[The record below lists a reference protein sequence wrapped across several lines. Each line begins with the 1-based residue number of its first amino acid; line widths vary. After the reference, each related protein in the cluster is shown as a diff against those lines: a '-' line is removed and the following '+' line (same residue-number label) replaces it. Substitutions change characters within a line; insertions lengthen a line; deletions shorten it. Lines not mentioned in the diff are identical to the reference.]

1 MHRPL
6 VYRPEIDGLRAFA
19 VLSVLIYHL
28 NPGWLPGGYLGVD
41 VFFVISGFLITSIIV
56 KDCAAGE
63 FSFKQFYLRRARR
76 ILPALLTVMALTGA
90 AAYFVL
96 FPDEM
101 RAAAKACQKALLC
114 WSNYHFAKEGGY
126 FDPSAEANPF
136 LHTWSLGVEEQ
147 FYFVFPLLAVFA
159 HRRGWLKAR
168 WLGGLVLFGLAAS
181 CLLTFRYPDR
191 AFFTLESRAWE
202 LGAGSWLAVAVSR
215 GTLPGWFAGRAV
227 SVVAIGLL
235 LSSVIL
241 LESGPLT
248 PAPMAAVA
256 VLGAVLMIGGRA
268 GGTGSREHRVIASA
282 PLRFFGKISYSLY
295 LVHWPLI
302 VFVRAWH
309 GEMTPAITVGVG
321 GISIV
326 LAVVLHHAVEQP
338 MRHFR
343 KTPVF
348 LAGLAATSAVM
359 LWGADYFHE
368 TGKGNPAMK
377 VALGEILPEW
387 QKTRNKR
394 PSPYLIGKTD
404 AEPSMGLWGDSHA
417 MALIGALEPELKLQG
432 ICCEVWAH
440 PGNLPVLG
448 VKVQGKDLNINDN
461 ALAALSRPAIRQ
473 VIIAARWTSYLKGKA
488 EDHKNAPRIVGAE
501 TPAEALALMR
511 TGMKKALERLQRPG
525 RTIVLVFPVPESG
538 IHVPYF
544 MARRSLTGQG
554 ISDLVLAQPA
564 KDYADRHDLA
574 ISMLDEIC
582 RQYSLLAVYP
592 DKLLIHDGAL
602 QISRGKQALY
612 YDDDHLSHLG
622 SIPLVKEI
630 LNRFTRPTPIG
641 KF

>member
-1 MHRPL
+1 MDRPH

-63 FSFKQFYLRRARR
+63 FNFKQFYLRRARR

-159 HRRGWLKAR
+159 HRCGCLKAR
-168 WLGGLVLFGLAAS
+168 WLGGLVLLGLAAS

-235 LSSVIL
+235 LMSVIF
-241 LESGPLT
+241 LESGPLM
-248 PAPMAAVA
+248 PAPVAAVA
-256 VLGAVLMIGGRA
+256 VCGAVLMIGGRA
-268 GGTGSREHRVIASA
+268 GGTGSREYRVIASA
-282 PLRFFGKISYSLY
+282 PLKFFGKISYSLY

-309 GEMTPAITVGVG
+309 GEMTHSTAVGVAA
-321 GISIV
+321 ISIV

-338 MRHFR
+338 MRYFR

-348 LAGLAATSAVM
+348 LVGLAIASGVM
-359 LWGADYFHE
+359 LWGADFFYE
-368 TGKGNPAMK
+368 TGKGNSAK
-377 VALGEILPEW
+377 EVALSEILPEW
-387 QKTRNKR
+387 QEPRSKR
-394 PSPYLIGKTD
+394 SCPYLIGKTD
-404 AEPSMGLWGDSHA
+404 AEPSIGLWGDSHA
-417 MALIGALEPELKLQG
+417 LALIGTLETELKQLG
-432 ICCEVWAH
+432 LCCEVWAS
-440 PGNLPVLG
+440 PGNLPAPG
-448 VKVQGKDLNINDN
+448 VKIQGKNLNINDQ
-461 ALAALSRPAIRQ
+461 ALTALSRPAIRQ
-473 VIIAARWTSYLKGKA
+473 VIIAARWTSYLKGEA
-488 EDHKNAPRIVGAE
+488 EDHKNSPRIVGAE
-501 TPAEALALMR
+501 TPAEALALMHN
-511 TGMKKALERLQRPG
+511 GMKKALEQLQRPG

-564 KDYADRHDLA
+564 KDYANRHDLV
-574 ISMLDEIC
+574 IPMLDEIC
-582 RQYSLLAVYP
+582 RQYALLAVYP
-592 DKLLIHDGAL
+592 DKLFVHEGAL

-612 YDDDHLSHLG
+612 YDDDHLSHAG

-630 LNRFTRPTPIG
+630 LDRFAQPTPIG